1 MLTVQKTCA
10 LRHLKNQCSRRPSK
24 SLVLGR
30 RDKKGIERGVLHCT
44 VNVNV
49 DGLTER
55 PILRTSRST
64 ISQVDNPGV
73 VTEELSTIFGDFPRN
88 SVGILDVPLAKV
100 FEHATETVIP
110 ALLLL
115 GRLTGVG
122 GSELNKQSVTY

>member
-1 MLTVQKTCA
+1 M
-10 LRHLKNQCSRRPSK
+10 
-24 SLVLGR
+24 
-30 RDKKGIERGVLHCT
+30 HCT

-88 SVGILDVPLAKV
+88 SVGILDVPLAEILQNASQTIVPLLFLFLRLARIGSPELDEKLFTYKPEV
-100 FEHATETVIP
+100 SLRTRGGVDKREFETRCGTH
-110 ALLLL
+110 
-115 GRLTGVG
+115 
-122 GSELNKQSVTY
+122 Q